1 MVLEGVHIVPG
12 MISVDR
18 TDALVVQCVVA
29 ISDEDLHRSH
39 FWVRDATTDGLRPLE
54 KYLDGMTEI
63 RMIQDV
69 LLERARRFD
78 VPVIENTSFDEAI
91 GQMLDLVLT
100 GAERLAPARTTG
112 SARPSVAYARVAAW
126 SPRTTSSKRCTG
138 SRIPSSAWT
147 SSRSASST
155 RREIE
160 GSNVKI
166 IHSLTSMGCP
176 AGPMIQEGIHDAVAA
191 LPGVEKVDVELT
203 FDPPWTPDRM
213 SDDAK
218 FILGFG

>member
-1 MVLEGVHIVPG
+1 MSRDAALLGFLDQTRNVLVGVEAAIDRSLTEGWSMVLEGVHIVPG
-12 MISVDR
+12 MISIDR

-29 ISDEDLHRSH
+29 ITDEDAHRSH

-112 SARPSVAYARVAAW
+112 
-126 SPRTTSSKRCTG
+126 
-138 SRIPSSAWT
+138 
-147 SSRSASST
+147 
-155 RREIE
+155 
-160 GSNVKI
+160 
-166 IHSLTSMGCP
+166 
-176 AGPMIQEGIHDAVAA
+176 
-191 LPGVEKVDVELT
+191 
-203 FDPPWTPDRM
+203 
-213 SDDAK
+213 
-218 FILGFG
+218 